1 MDDDSVPLQQ
11 ERGRGLKW
19 AIVRT
24 TKNSSW
30 LVEAFSKDISGVC
43 CVEGIKLADRHRD
56 LAKIISE

>member
-11 ERGRGLKW
+11 EGQGLKW

-43 CVEGIKLADRHRD
+43 CVQRTKLADRYRD
-56 LAKIISE
+56 LAKIILE